1 MPSDENK
8 RTNTPEKVEDKQVA
22 NSINEK
28 DKQILDVNDNPFYDL
43 NFSVVAVGASA
54 GGLEALEHLF
64 TNMPTD
70 TGLAYVV
77 IQHLSPDYKSLMV
90 ELLSKYTKMNVIRV
104 EDGMKVEPNSV
115 YLIPPKK
122 NMTLFHGKLYL
133 TDQNMGHGLNL
144 PIDIFFRSMAE
155 DLGER
160 SIGIVLSG
168 TGSDGTL
175 GIRAIKGAG
184 GLVMVQD
191 ENTAKFDGMP
201 RSAISTGLVDY
212 ILPPEEMGKQLV
224 RFTKHPFVSKAEQQ
238 DNIKIT
244 NEDSFSKVLSLI
256 RTRTGV
262 DFTFYKPN
270 TIVRRIERRISVN
283 QVEDIDE
290 YLNLLM
296 QIPNEIDIL
305 YKELLIGVTKFFRD
319 SEVFDN
325 LKKRVIPKIMS
336 RKRQNDIIR
345 IWVVGCSTGEEAYS
359 LAILFQEYMLKVG
372 KNYDIKIF
380 ATDLDREAIEYASL
394 GVYPESIAADISD
407 DRLKGCFKK
416 NGNSYKVSDKIR
428 QMVIFA
434 THNIIKDPPFSKMDM
449 ISCRNLLIYLQPI
462 MQKKVLS
469 AFSFSINQSG
479 YLVLGTSE
487 SVGEMTSYFS
497 SYDNKNKLFYSNEL
511 KKPPVIDEFYT
522 PPILKERPKKTNVFP
537 AAVGKRQSEED
548 IFGDAKKDLF
558 DDYVPPTIIV
568 NSNLELIH
576 TFGEINDFI
585 KLPSGKINLNVLHM
599 ANSDLSIAMS
609 TAIHK
614 SNKENSRIVYRE
626 VIIHDKDRT
635 KCINL
640 VVKPFQRDRKGQ
652 NFNIIVFE
660 ECQIKN
666 TELIPNEKYD
676 ADSKVNQRMEDLE
689 QELKYT
695 KENLQATIEELETS
709 NEELQATNE
718 ELIASNEELQ
728 STNEELQ
735 SVNEELYTVNSE
747 YQNKIEELTELY
759 NDMNNWFK
767 ITSIGTIFLDLKLR
781 VRKFTPGVS
790 RFINLL
796 ESDIGRPIKH
806 ISYNFDY
813 NHFLDNIDD
822 VIRDL
827 QPIEKELQSRNG
839 DIWFLLKIQPY
850 RTLENAVKGIVVTF
864 IDITALKL
872 YEKQIDRE
880 KALLIR
886 ILENSP
892 IAKTMV
898 DKNGNIIYANKKA
911 EEILGLS
918 REALQQR
925 QYNSPEFKGLNSQ
938 KKPMKN
944 SEKPFQIVID
954 TKQSIYNAIEYV
966 ERPDGSLVK
975 LLINGAPSFDENGE
989 VDGGVFAFTVEN
1001 D

>member
-1 MPSDENK
+1 MSSDEK
-8 RTNTPEKVEDKQVA
+8 SLPNTSEDKEVKEK
-22 NSINEK
+22 INNI
-28 DKQILDVNDNPFYDL
+28 DKEDKEIQDMGVNPFSDL
-43 NFSVVAVGASA
+43 DFSVVAVGASA

-64 TNMPTD
+64 TNMPSD
-70 TGLAYVV
+70 TGLAFVV

-90 ELLSKYTKMNVIRV
+90 ELLSKYTRMNVQRV
-104 EDGMKVEPNSV
+104 EDGMKVEPNCV

-133 TDQNMGHGLNL
+133 TEQNMGHGLNL

-184 GLVMVQD
+184 GMVMVQD

-212 ILPPEEMGKQLV
+212 ILPPEEMGNQLV

-238 DNIKIT
+238 DNKKIA
-244 NEDSFSKVLSLI
+244 NEDSFSKILSLI
-256 RTRTGV
+256 RTRTGI

-283 QVEDIDE
+283 QVEDTDE

-325 LKKRVIPKIMS
+325 LENRVIPKIMS
-336 RKRQNDIIR
+336 RKRQNDTIR
-345 IWVVGCSTGEEAYS
+345 VWVVGCSTGEEAYS
-359 LAILFQEYMLKVG
+359 LAIMFQEFMLKVG
-372 KNYDIKIF
+372 KNYDVKIF

-394 GVYPESIAADISD
+394 GVYPESIAADVSE
-407 DRLKGCFKK
+407 DRLKGFFKK
-416 NGNSYKVSDKIR
+416 NGDSYKVSDKIR

-449 ISCRNLLIYLQPI
+449 ISCRNLLIYLQPV

-487 SVGEMTSYFS
+487 SVGELSSYFT
-497 SYDNKNKLFYSNEL
+497 SYDNKNKIYFNNEL

-522 PPILKERPKKTNVFP
+522 PPVRMERQKQPNTYTPTVQRKDKED
-537 AAVGKRQSEED
+537 D
-548 IFGDAKKDLF
+548 IFTEARKDLF
-558 DDYVPPTIIV
+558 TDYVPPTIIV
-568 NSNLELIH
+568 NDNLELIH
-576 TFGEINDFI
+576 SFGEINDFI

-599 ANSDLSIAMS
+599 VNSDLSIAMS

-614 SNKENSRIVYRE
+614 SNKEHSRIVYRE
-626 VIIHDKDRT
+626 VIIRDRDRT
-635 KCINL
+635 RCINL
-640 VVKPFQRDRKGQ
+640 VVKPFQRDSKGQ

-660 ECQIKN
+660 ECIHKN
-666 TELIPNEKYD
+666 VEDLANEKYD
-676 ADSKVNQRMEDLE
+676 ADTKVNQRMEDLE

-767 ITSIGTIFLDLKLR
+767 ITNIGTIFLDLKLR

-790 RFINLL
+790 RFVNLL

-813 NHFLDNIDD
+813 DKFLDKVDD
-822 VIRDL
+822 VIKDL
-827 QPIEKELQSRNG
+827 QPIEKELQNRKG
-839 DIWFLLKIQPY
+839 DISFLLKIQPY
-850 RTLENAVKGIVVTF
+850 RTLENAVKGIVITF

-872 YEKQIDRE
+872 YEDKINRD
-880 KALLIR
+880 KDLLLR
-886 ILENSP
+886 VLEASP
-892 IAKTMV
+892 VAKTMV
-898 DKNGNIIYANKKA
+898 DRHGNIVYANKMA
-911 EEILGLS
+911 EEILGIS
-918 REALQQR
+918 KDEIQKRR
-925 QYNSPEFKGLNSQ
+925 YNAPEFKSLNA
-938 KKPMKN
+938 KKEKMKD
-944 SEKPFQIVID
+944 SEKPFQIVLD
-954 TKQSIYNAIEYV
+954 TKKSIYDVVEYI
-966 ERPDGSLVK
+966 ERPDGSVVKILVS
-975 LLINGAPSFDENGE
+975 GAPSFDEDGE
-989 VDGGVFAFTVEN
+989 VDGGVFAFTVGN